1 MIQRLLIE
9 QLRQW
14 AQKDGRKPLVLRGAR
29 QVGKTTIVGQFAK
42 DFDNYI
48 PINLER
54 EEDVKAFQQSDDVHK
69 ILTFICVQKH
79 ITIKKGKTLL
89 FIDEIQNSAKAVA
102 LLRYFYEEM
111 PGLYVIAA
119 GSRLQSL
126 IKERVS
132 FPVGRVEYM
141 SLRPCSFY
149 EFLGATD
156 NQVLRQMIDSQQIDD
171 LYHQLAADLFNTY
184 ALVGGMPEVVTAFIK
199 NQDVSQ
205 LAPIYK
211 SLIDGYKDDAEKY
224 AKNQTKANVIRH
236 ILQTGWS
243 QAGSCI
249 QFSGFG
255 GSSYGNK
262 EIHEALEMLQK
273 AFLLQLDYPTTSLVV
288 PALPALR
295 RQPKLIWVDNG
306 LVNYSAD
313 IQIEYL
319 QNKNLLDTWRGRA
332 AEHIVAQ
339 ELNILADKYLRNNLM
354 FWVRAKKGTDSEVDF
369 VWIQNSQVIPIE
381 VKTGHNSKLASLHVF
396 MDECPHNFA
405 IRVWNNPFSIDD
417 VRTRNGKQY
426 RLLNIPFYYVGKI
439 DELINKY
446 W

>member
-1 MIQRLLIE
+1 MIQRLLISR
-9 QLRQW
+9 LREW
-14 AQKDGRKPLVLRGAR
+14 AQKNGRKPLVLRGAR

-42 DFDNYI
+42 EFDNYI
-48 PINLER
+48 QVNLEQSD
-54 EEDVKAFQQSDDVHK
+54 DVLAFSKYDDVHK
-69 ILTFICVQKH
+69 IVSYICVQKH
-79 ITIKKGKTLL
+79 ITLKKGRTLL
-89 FIDEIQNSAKAVA
+89 FIDEIQESSKTVA
-102 LLRYFYEEM
+102 SLRYFYEEM
-111 PGLYVIAA
+111 PELYVIAA

-156 NQVLRQMIDSQQIDD
+156 NDVLLQMINSMQVDEM
-171 LYHQLAADLFNTY
+171 YHQLLNDLFNTY
-184 ALVGGMPEVVTAFIK
+184 ALIGGMPEVVALYAK
-199 NQDVSQ
+199 NHDVSM

-211 SLIDGYKDDAEKY
+211 SLVDGYKDDAEKY
-224 AKNQTKANVIRH
+224 SKNSAQVNVIRH
-236 ILQTGWS
+236 ILQTGWAS
-243 QAGSCI
+243 AGASI
-249 QFSGFG
+249 KFSRFG
-255 GSSYGNK
+255 GSAYGNK
-262 EIHEALEMLQK
+262 EIHEAMVMLQK
-273 AFLLQLDYPTTSLVV
+273 AFLLQLDYPTTATGV

-306 LVNYSAD
+306 LVNYNAD

-339 ELNILADKYLRNNLM
+339 ELNVLKDKYYKENLF
-354 FWVRAKKGTDSEVDF
+354 FWVRDKKGADAEVDF

-405 IRVWNNPFSIDD
+405 IRVWNNPFSVDD
-417 VRTRNGKQY
+417 VKTRNGKQF
-426 RLLNIPFYYVGKI
+426 RLVNLPFYYVGII
-439 DELINKY
+439 DEVVNKY

>member
-1 MIQRLLIE
+1 MIQRLLIK
-9 QLRQW
+9 QLREW

-29 QVGKTTIVGQFAK
+29 QVGKTTIVKQFAAE
-42 DFDNYI
+42 FENYI
-48 PINLER
+48 HVNLE
-54 EEDVKAFQQSDDVHK
+54 QSDDAKPFSQYDDVHK
-69 ILTFICVQKH
+69 ILTFICIQKH
-79 ITIKKGKTLL
+79 ITLKEGRTLL
-89 FIDEIQNSAKAVA
+89 FIDEIQESTKAVA

-111 PGLYVIAA
+111 PELYVIAA
-119 GSRLQSL
+119 GSRLQTIL
-126 IKERVS
+126 KERIS
-132 FPVGRVEYM
+132 FPVGRVEYL

-149 EFLGATD
+149 EFLDATD
-156 NQVLRQMIDSQQIDD
+156 NGVLLQMVESLQVDEM
-171 LYHQLAADLFNTY
+171 YHQLLSDLFNTY
-184 ALVGGMPEVVTAFIK
+184 ALIGGMPEIVASYTRTK
-199 NQDVSQ
+199 DVSS

-224 AKNQTKANVIRH
+224 ARNFSQVHVIRH
-236 ILQTGWS
+236 ILQTGWAL
-243 QAGSCI
+243 AGTSI
-249 QFSGFG
+249 QFSRFG

-262 EIHEALEMLQK
+262 EIHEALELLQK
-273 AFLLQLDYPTTSLVV
+273 AFLLQLDYPTTTTVV

-339 ELNILADKYLRNNLM
+339 ELKVLSDKYLKENLF
-354 FWVRAKKGTDSEVDF
+354 FWVRDKKGADAEVDF
-369 VWIQNSQVIPIE
+369 VWIQNSQVVPIE

-396 MDECPHNFA
+396 MDECPHDFA
-405 IRVWNNPFSIDD
+405 IRVWNNPFSLDE
-417 VRTRNGKQY
+417 VRTINGKTF
-426 RLLNIPFYYVGKI
+426 RLANIPFYYVGRI
-439 DELINKY
+439 DEIINKY

>member
-1 MIQRLLIE
+1 MIQRGLIE

-29 QVGKTTIVGQFAK
+29 QVGKTTIVGQFGK
-42 DFDNYI
+42 EFDNYI
-48 PINLER
+48 HINLER
-54 EEDVKAFQQSDDVHK
+54 NEDSIAFTQSDDVHK
-69 ILTFICVQKH
+69 ILSFICIQKH
-79 ITIKKGKTLL
+79 ITLKKGKTLL

-111 PGLYVIAA
+111 PDLYVIAA

-132 FPVGRVEYM
+132 FPVGRVEYLQ
-141 SLRPCSFY
+141 LRPCSFY
-149 EFLGATD
+149 EFLDATD
-156 NQVLRQMIDSQQIDD
+156 NATLLQMIESQQIDE
-171 LYHQLAADLFNTY
+171 LYHQLATDLFNTY
-184 ALVGGMPEVVTAFIK
+184 ALVGGMPEVVAAYAK

-205 LAPIYK
+205 LAPLYK

-224 AKNQTKANVIRH
+224 AKNMAQANVIRH
-236 ILQTGWS
+236 ILQTGWAM
-243 QAGSCI
+243 AGSSI
-249 QFSGFG
+249 QFSRFG

-262 EIHEALEMLQK
+262 EVHEALEMLQK
-273 AFLLQLDYPTTSLVV
+273 AFLLQLDYPTTNLVV

-306 LVNYSAD
+306 LVNYCAD

-339 ELNILADKYLRNNLM
+339 ELNILADKYLKDKLM
-354 FWVRAKKGTDSEVDF
+354 FWVRDKKGTNSEVDF
-369 VWIQNSQVIPIE
+369 VWIQNSQVIPVE

-405 IRVWNNPFSIDD
+405 IRVWNNPFSVDD
-417 VRTRNGKQY
+417 VRTRNGKLF
-426 RLLNIPFYYVGKI
+426 RLVNLPFYYVGKI
-439 DELINKY
+439 DEIINRY

>member
-1 MIQRLLIE
+1 
-9 QLRQW
+9 
-14 AQKDGRKPLVLRGAR
+14 
-29 QVGKTTIVGQFAK
+29 
-42 DFDNYI
+42 
-48 PINLER
+48 
-54 EEDVKAFQQSDDVHK
+54 
-69 ILTFICVQKH
+69 
-79 ITIKKGKTLL
+79 
-89 FIDEIQNSAKAVA
+89 
-102 LLRYFYEEM
+102 
-111 PGLYVIAA
+111 
-119 GSRLQSL
+119 
-126 IKERVS
+126 
-132 FPVGRVEYM
+132 
-141 SLRPCSFY
+141 
-149 EFLGATD
+149 
-156 NQVLRQMIDSQQIDD
+156 
-171 LYHQLAADLFNTY
+171 
-184 ALVGGMPEVVTAFIK
+184 
-199 NQDVSQ
+199 
-205 LAPIYK
+205 
-211 SLIDGYKDDAEKY
+211 
-224 AKNQTKANVIRH
+224 
-236 ILQTGWS
+236 
-243 QAGSCI
+243 
-249 QFSGFG
+249 
-255 GSSYGNK
+255 
-262 EIHEALEMLQK
+262 MLQK
-273 AFLLQLDYPTTSLVV
+273 AFLLQLDYSTTSVVV
-288 PALPALR
+288 PSLPALR

-369 VWIQNSQVIPIE
+369 VWIHNSQVIPIE